1 MHLLNY
7 LWESTWNDSP
17 LNKHSWYL
25 ASMLTNKQKKGQG
38 TAGCDH
44 GHMFTCFDLYK
55 PGNPYDETWERNT
68 PWAPQSAV
76 SLFPGLCPQVTWNPV
91 YSPKYPPS
99 QTCPVVEEWNVIDM
113 YLHNVY
119 LGCIVTCDFSQEAQI
134 IETWE
139 NWATPYPIQVASLR
153 YNMSCFPMPRQLLFI
168 ERFWVNAN

>member
-55 PGNPYDETWERNT
+55 PVKSIRWNMGKEYTLSSSICCFTVSRSVPTGDMESSLLSKISTQSNMPCSRRMKCYWHVFTQCIFRVHCDLWFQSRSSDNRDMGKLGHALPYSSCE
-68 PWAPQSAV
+68 SAV
-76 SLFPGLCPQVTWNPV
+76 QYVMLS
-91 YSPKYPPS
+91 Y
-99 QTCPVVEEWNVIDM
+99 
-113 YLHNVY
+113 
-119 LGCIVTCDFSQEAQI
+119 
-134 IETWE
+134 
-139 NWATPYPIQVASLR
+139 AS
-153 YNMSCFPMPRQLLFI
+153 SAFI
-168 ERFWVNAN
+168 HWKVLSKC